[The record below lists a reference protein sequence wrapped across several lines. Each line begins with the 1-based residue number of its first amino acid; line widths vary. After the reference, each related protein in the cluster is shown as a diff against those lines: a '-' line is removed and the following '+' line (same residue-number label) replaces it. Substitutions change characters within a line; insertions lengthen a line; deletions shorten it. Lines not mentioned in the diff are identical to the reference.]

1 MESKVPYGTQ
11 WIRDLVPDV
20 SWDQTN
26 QSIVMPD
33 GQVLPKSAYTIVDS
47 KAYVTPDTVS
57 KYLKTPTST
66 TAWTCRARTAPARS
80 TTTPRN

>member
-26 QSIVMPD
+26 QNIVMPD
-33 GQVLPKSAYTIVDS
+33 GDAMASYQAYGLCKRKLTDLPI
-47 KAYVTPDTVS
+47 P
-57 KYLKTPTST
+57 
-66 TAWTCRARTAPARS
+66 
-80 TTTPRN
+80 